1 MSSEKSSDATG
12 KHILPSAPVIQ
23 GYGLGKCFRMYEKP
37 IHRLLHRFG
46 KHKASNEFWALKDV
60 GFEVGRGET
69 LGVIGRNG
77 SGKSTL
83 LQIIAGTL
91 APTEGEIKVRG
102 RVAALLELGS
112 GFNPDFSGRE
122 NVLMNAAILG
132 LTSAEIDRRFDSII
146 AFADIGDF
154 IDQPVRSYSS
164 GMVLRLAFAVI
175 AHVDADILII
185 DEALSVGDT
194 FFSQKC
200 MRFLRDFQAR
210 GTLLFVSH
218 DAAAVV
224 NLCRRAI
231 WLENGRIR
239 MAGPAQDVVETYMA
253 QQHAAD
259 RALAGGGDVKV
270 VRKEAAQR
278 SRAEEND
285 FRADIIDRAGL
296 GNPIRVYEFDPD
308 NTGIEFG
315 ARQATIEAVG
325 ILDGDGSPIDLIS
338 GGEIVVLRISVLL
351 HAPLENLIVGF
362 YIKDRLGQRLFGDNT
377 YLAYLQKG
385 VQGATGERIYADFR
399 FRMPILPQAA
409 YTVDAAVASG
419 TQEEH
424 TQQHWIHDAI
434 EFRALD
440 STMRFGLIGIPML
453 DIQVFK
459 EQAA

>member
-1 MSSEKSSDATG
+1 MSSDKPNDGAG
-12 KHILPSAPVIQ
+12 KQTAASALAIEGV
-23 GYGLGKCFRMYEKP
+23 GLGKCFRMYEKP

-46 KHKASNEFWALKDV
+46 KHKASNEFWALKGID
-60 GFEVGRGET
+60 FEVGRGET

-122 NVLMNAAILG
+122 NVFLNAAILG
-132 LTSAEIDRRFDSII
+132 LSSAEIDRRFDSIVS
-146 AFADIGDF
+146 FADIGDF

-164 GMVLRLAFAVI
+164 GMAVRLAFAVI

-231 WLENGRIR
+231 WLENGRVK

-259 RALAGGGDVKV
+259 RALVDRDGVEV
-270 VRKEAAQR
+270 VRKEAVPR
-278 SRAEEND
+278 SNAEEND
-285 FRADIIDRAGL
+285 FRADILARMGS
-296 GNPIRVYEFDPD
+296 GNPIRLYEFDPD
-308 NTGIEFG
+308 NTGLEFG
-315 ARQATIEAVG
+315 AKQATIDAVA
-325 ILDGDGSPIDLIS
+325 ILDVDGRSIDLIM

-351 HAPLENLIVGF
+351 RASLDNVIVGF

-377 YLAYLQKG
+377 YLAYLESG
-385 VQGATGERIYADFR
+385 LHGAAGERLHADFR
-399 FRMPILPQAA
+399 FRMPILPRAA
-409 YTVDAAVASG
+409 YTVDVAVASG

-434 EFRALD
+434 EFHALD

-453 DIQVFK
+453 DIQVIK
-459 EQAA
+459 RQSA

>member
-1 MSSEKSSDATG
+1 MSSDKSNGSHEKQTS
-12 KHILPSAPVIQ
+12 PSAPVIEVL
-23 GYGLGKCFRMYEKP
+23 GLGKCFRMYEKP
-37 IHRLLHRFG
+37 IHRLLHRFR
-46 KHKASNEFWALKDV
+46 KHKASNEFWALKDI
-60 GFEVGRGET
+60 GFEVTRGET

-91 APTEGEIKVRG
+91 APTDGEIKVRG

-132 LTSAEIDRRFDSII
+132 LTSAEVNRRFDSII
-146 AFADIGDF
+146 AFADIGEF

-164 GMVLRLAFAVI
+164 GMVVRLAFAVI
-175 AHVDADILII
+175 AHVDADVLII

-239 MAGPAQDVVETYMA
+239 LAGPAQDVVETYMA
-253 QQHAAD
+253 QQHATD
-259 RALAGGGDVKV
+259 RALAVGGDVKI
-270 VRKEAAQR
+270 VRKKAIQR

-285 FRADIIDRAGL
+285 FRADVISRTGP
-296 GNPIRVYEFDPD
+296 GNPMRVYEFDPD
-308 NTGIEFG
+308 NTGVEFG
-315 ARQATIEAVG
+315 AKQATIHAVG
-325 ILDGDGSPIDLIS
+325 IFDADGSPIDLIS
-338 GGEIVVLRISVLL
+338 GGEIVILRISVLL
-351 HAPLENLIVGF
+351 HAPLKNLIVGF

-377 YLAYLQKG
+377 YLAYMESGLQG
-385 VQGATGERIYADFR
+385 DAGERIHADFR

-453 DIQVFK
+453 DIQVVRG
-459 EQAA
+459 QVA

>member
-1 MSSEKSSDATG
+1 MCSDKSNDSVEKQIATSG
-12 KHILPSAPVIQ
+12 LAIEGL
-23 GYGLGKCFRMYEKP
+23 GLGKCFRMYEKP

-46 KHKASNEFWALKDV
+46 KHKALNEFWALKRIN
-60 GFEVGRGET
+60 FEVERGET

-132 LTSAEIDRRFDSII
+132 LTNAEIDRRFDSIV

-164 GMVLRLAFAVI
+164 GMVVRLAFAVI

-231 WLENGRIR
+231 WLENGCIR
-239 MAGPAQDVVETYMA
+239 MVGPAQDVVETYMA

-259 RALAGGGDVKV
+259 RAHVDGGEVKV
-270 VRKEAAQR
+270 VRKKAVQR
-278 SRAEEND
+278 SNAEEKD
-285 FRADIIDRAGL
+285 FRADIPGRAGP
-296 GNPIRVYEFDPD
+296 GNPIRIYEFDPD
-308 NTGIEFG
+308 NVGVEFG
-315 ARQATIEAVG
+315 AKQATIDSVG
-325 ILDGDGSPIDLIS
+325 ILDADGSSIDLIS
-338 GGEIVVLRISVLL
+338 GGEIVVLRISVLM
-351 HAPLENLIVGF
+351 HAPLENLIMGF

-377 YLAYLQKG
+377 YLAYLESG
-385 VQGATGERIYADFR
+385 LQGAAGERIHADFR

-409 YTVDAAVASG
+409 YTVDVAVASG

-440 STMRFGLIGIPML
+440 STMRFGLVGIPML
-453 DIQVFK
+453 DIQVTK
-459 EQAA
+459 RQVA